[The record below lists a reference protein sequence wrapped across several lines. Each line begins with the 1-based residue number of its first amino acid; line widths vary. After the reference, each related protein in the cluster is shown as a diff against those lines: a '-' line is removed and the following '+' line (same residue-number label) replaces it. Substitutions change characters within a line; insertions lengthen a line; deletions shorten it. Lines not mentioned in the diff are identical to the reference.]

1 MHQNQTPLYVTV
13 IVLAFLMV
21 GGFVLVF
28 LELSDLKNA
37 VSELQFTA
45 ARPVA
50 ETPLPAAPPTSSPTS
65 TSTPPAGGPP
75 PAPAVITIPTTII
88 FQTQSGPAL
97 QPRTN
102 LTVAVES
109 VSRAPDGTATVHL
122 RVYTNQAT
130 GYSAFNPASSLQ
142 LIDLEGEN
150 QPPTPGTGSFGSM
163 PPQSAAEGTV
173 TFSTDPTRDT
183 LILQTG
189 SSDNPTFY
197 EFNFA
202 KKTYKET
209 VIG

>member
-1 MHQNQTPLYVTV
+1 MQQNQTPLYVIV
-13 IVLAFLMV
+13 IVLAIFMV
-21 GGFVLVF
+21 GGFVL
-28 LELSDLKNA
+28 LSIELSDLKSA
-37 VSELQFTA
+37 VSDLRLA
-45 ARPVA
+45 GARPVV
-50 ETPLPAAPPTSSPTS
+50 ETPLPAVPPASPPTST
-65 TSTPPAGGPP
+65 TTPPAGGPP
-75 PAPAVITIPTTII
+75 PAPAVTTIPTAII

-109 VSRAPDGTATVHL
+109 VTRSSDGTVTVHL
-122 RVYTNQAT
+122 RVYTNQVT
-130 GYSAFNPASSLQ
+130 GYSAFNPAGSLQ
-142 LIDLEGEN
+142 LIDLNGEN
-150 QPPTPGTGSFGSM
+150 QPPTPGTGLFGSI

-173 TFSTDPTRDT
+173 TFTTDPTRDT